1 MLTLSSNVSDVF
13 PKVLKLSFERCE
25 CKPLFHGCTIRA
37 AHTFRVTR
45 NADVERNEVGRCRLT
60 L

>member
-1 MLTLSSNVSDVF
+1 MSSNVSDVF